1 MKAQTGRMDNRAG
14 IVADHLVLA
23 SSAFPWFATG
33 QTATTAI
40 DIAVAAFGLSAGAAL
55 TANVAFG
62 WISYSLDV
70 DPDAGTTLEI
80 VSENV
85 VLVKHYLSQKG
96 ERTLAIPF
104 TFIAG
109 TANNFV
115 RIANGGTTAKKTLC
129 LHNIR

>member
-1 MKAQTGRMDNRAG
+1 MKRQSGSMDNRAG
-14 IVADHLVLA
+14 IVADNLLLA
-23 SSAFPWFATG
+23 SSAYPWFATG

-40 DIAVAAFGLSAGAAL
+40 DIAAAIGLSAGGVL
-55 TANVAFG
+55 TASVAFG
-62 WISYSLDV
+62 WVSYSLDV

-104 TFIAG
+104 TFLAG

-115 RIANGGTTAKKTLC
+115 RIANGGTTSKKTLC